1 MIFVCGDTH
10 MNIDIDK
17 LLPEYWY
24 QGQRLTKDDYLI
36 ILGDVGFAWFVEK
49 DEMEVDKVNKAEGKL
64 GTKKAKAKYM
74 SRRQKKKF
82 KAKYKPHPNKI

>member
-49 DEMEVDKVNKAEGKL
+49 DEMSEILEDKELVENLMNGLEDF
-64 GTKKAKAKYM
+64 KKGDYT
-74 SRRQKKKF
+74 
-82 KAKYKPHPNKI
+82 IV